1 MSLRRNASA
10 AGAMPSVLAPMAR
23 VALVALIT
31 GCLPAAATA
40 VATDLAAPVLR
51 DCPDCPEL
59 VPIAAGR
66 FTLGTS
72 SDGYEHDEAAGET
85 PPLAVTIRRPF
96 AIGRFEVTQAQ
107 FAVFLEATHASRRA
121 SCTAPSPA
129 QPAAP
134 ATCITAEEA
143 ERYAAW
149 LSARTGHRYRL
160 PSEAEWEYATR
171 AGTTGARSWSARD
184 SHEGVSISRACEY
197 ANVYDVS
204 ARGAQLP
211 IPHAR
216 CTDGYP
222 GLAPVGSYLPNPW
235 GLYDTIGN
243 ARERV
248 ADCHTRS
255 YKGRPA
261 DERAWLWSGCTH
273 HGVRGGSWQSRPRMA
288 RSAARDGIADDADP
302 AQLRDVGFRIA
313 RDLDEPEKAAP

>member
-1 MSLRRNASA
+1 M
-10 AGAMPSVLAPMAR
+10 
-23 VALVALIT
+23 
-31 GCLPAAATA
+31 AATA
-40 VATDLAAPVLR
+40 SDLAGPVLR

-59 VPIAAGR
+59 VPIAAGS

-85 PPLAVTIRRPF
+85 PPLTVAIRRAF
-96 AIGRFEVTQAQ
+96 ALGRFEVTRAQ
-107 FAVFLEATHASRRA
+107 FDAFLDATGAQRRGSCAGPSSVPAARVEA
-121 SCTAPSPA
+121 PG
-129 QPAAP
+129 AAP
-134 ATCITAEEA
+134 ATCITAGDA

-171 AGTTGARSWSARD
+171 AGTRGARFWSARD
-184 SHEGVSISRACEY
+184 SHEGVSISRACDY

-204 ARGAQLP
+204 ARAAQLP
-211 IPHAR
+211 IPYAR

-222 GLAPVGSYLPNPW
+222 ELAPAGSFLPNPW

-273 HGVRGGSWQSRPRMA
+273 HGVRGGSWRSRPRMA
-288 RSAARDGIADDADP
+288 RSAARDEIADDAGP
-302 AQLRDVGFRIA
+302 GPLRDVGFRIA
-313 RDLDEPEKAAP
+313 RELDEPERPAP